1 MAQMM
6 VNFYSHTLGHGV
18 DIAVTIP
25 SLSSCDGKDGQ
36 PVSHK
41 VEHKYPVLYMLHGHG
56 NDYRCWLR
64 YTSVERLA
72 EEQRM
77 AIVTFN
83 SENKAYNNCAGDDRY
98 EDFLAYELPEF
109 ITSMFPV
116 SDRPEDTYIAGLSMG
131 GYGTLA
137 HAFKYPHR
145 YCAYGAMS
153 PAPSIRK
160 RPHFAGL
167 DFDPIEPIEEA
178 AARIREGVK
187 LPKGYIC
194 CGRQDFLYESVCKFV
209 EELKALGEDFE
220 WRDVDGFEHEWRFWD
235 LELPRFFAWLPRTDY
250 YADKPHKI

>member
-25 SLSSCDGKDGQ
+25 SLSSCDGAAGVPLTHQVK
-36 PVSHK
+36 
-41 VEHKYPVLYMLHGHG
+41 HKYPVLYLLHGYG

-64 YTSVERLA
+64 YTGVERLA

-77 AIVTFN
+77 ALVTFN
-83 SENKAYNNCAGDDRY
+83 TQNKAYNNCPAGDRY
-98 EDFLAYELPEF
+98 YDFLNKELPDF
-109 ITSMFPV
+109 VTGMFPV
-116 SDRPEDTYIAGLSMG
+116 SSRPEDTYIAGLSMG

-137 HAFKYPHR
+137 HAFRNPER

-153 PAPSIRK
+153 PAPSMRERFESDGQSI
-160 RPHFAGL
+160 L
-167 DFDPIEPIEEA
+167 PIEPIEEA
-178 AARIREGVK
+178 RARVREGTP

-194 CGRQDFLYESVCKFV
+194 CGKQDFLYDRVCTMV
-209 EELKALGEDFE
+209 DQLKALDVDFL
-220 WRDVDGFEHEWRFWD
+220 WRAVDGFEHEWRFWD
-235 LELPRFFAWLPRTDY
+235 LEMPRFFAWLPRTDY